1 MKVLAFPAF
10 KNKKSN
16 PYNYLLYTGMKGA
29 DVSEFSFSEAL
40 KLNYD
45 VIHIHWPEWYL
56 NSNFLIKAFFYS
68 FTLIFVLSYAKLFGK
83 KIIWTVHNLKPHKVK
98 YKVLNRVFWKLYI
111 PLVDGIVSLS
121 NTNEIVAT
129 EHFALPKK
137 IKKTVVY
144 HGLYS
149 KIYENESSKYE
160 ARNKLGIC
168 EDKRVFLFLGQIKK
182 YKNLTELI
190 NVFNESDKLKNDV
203 LLIAGKFESESYYQ
217 EVLTL
222 KGSNENIII
231 YNKFIEDSDLQYFFN
246 ASDLSILPFKEIFNS
261 GSALLSITFNTPV
274 ILPESNNFLEYG
286 ELFNKSI
293 IHTYKNK
300 ITADFIIEASDLY
313 HLYFKKGGKYELPEK
328 LDWSI
333 SQNKLVEFYFE
344 VKQVKKL

>member
-16 PYNYLLYTGMKGA
+16 PYNYLLYKGIKGA
-29 DVSEFSFSEAL
+29 DISEFSFSEAL

-56 NSNFLIKAFFYS
+56 NSNFLVKAFFYS
-68 FTLIFVLSYAKLFGK
+68 SALIFVLSFSKLFGK

-98 YKVLNRVFWKLYI
+98 YKVLNRLFWKLYT

-129 EHFALPKK
+129 EHFSLPKK

-160 ARNKLGIC
+160 ARNRLGIC
-168 EDKRVFLFLGQIKK
+168 KDKRVFLFLGQIKK

-190 NVFNESDKLKNDV
+190 TIFNESDKLKDDV

-217 EVLTL
+217 EILTH
-222 KGSNENIII
+222 KGSNENINI
-231 YNKFIEDSDLQYFFN
+231 YNKFIDDSDLQYFFN

-274 ILPESNNFLEYG
+274 ILPESENFLEYAG
-286 ELFNKSI
+286 LFRNRVIYTYRNKL
-293 IHTYKNK
+293 
-300 ITADFIIEASDLY
+300 TADFITNATSNTN
-313 HLYFKKGGKYELPEK
+313 KYEVNEEPKE
-328 LDWSI
+328 LDWSN
-333 SQNKLVEFYFE
+333 SQTKLVKFYCE
-344 VKQVKKL
+344 ITKKYN